1 MAWKHYHGTIWF
13 FCPCFACILWTN
25 DVAFTNL
32 TEALVFLS
40 LKLYF
45 SHKLKNLTYKFKS
58 LLKKKLFKTFKCH
71 RLLNKYPMGMFQP
84 TPFTWWKCLILL
96 AVGMKSRPTLTVGR
110 YICVFQYQFHVTLT
124 EIENVTYTKTFCS
137 RNLNAPAD
145 KSSAYQWRASG
156 RRLISNYSFH
166 SQFASQFHISCH
178 LKILW

>member
-1 MAWKHYHGTIWF
+1 M
-13 FCPCFACILWTN
+13 
-25 DVAFTNL
+25 
-32 TEALVFLS
+32 
-40 LKLYF
+40 
-45 SHKLKNLTYKFKS
+45 
-58 LLKKKLFKTFKCH
+58 FKTFKCH

-178 LKILW
+178 LKIFIIGLHFYASCYMTWICLPCLYNVTSDVNTIIAWWF